1 MNNFELSVSRHI
13 AAPPAIVWHAM
24 IARMEE
30 WWCPRPWRV
39 RIIELD
45 LRPGGRS
52 CMEMIGPA
60 GESMIDEGVILEY
73 TPERRLVFTDAF
85 TAGWNPTGPMMV
97 GVFEIEP
104 EGAGTRYTAS
114 ARHWTEA
121 DCAKHKE
128 MGFEAGW
135 GTAAAQLAELVE
147 AG

>member
-1 MNNFELSVSRHI
+1 M
-13 AAPPAIVWHAM
+13 
-24 IARMEE
+24 
-30 WWCPRPWRV
+30 
-39 RIIELD
+39 D

-60 GESMIDEGVILEY
+60 GESMLNEGVVLEY
-73 TPERRLVFTDAF
+73 IPGRRLIFTDAF
-85 TAGWNPTGPMMV
+85 TAGWVPAGPMMV

-114 ARHWTEA
+114 ARHWTEVA
-121 DCAKHKE
+121 SAQHKE

-135 GTAAAQLAELVE
+135 GAAAAQLAELAE